1 MTRAYHSWTPA
12 EIAQL
17 EAAAGSGKGA
27 LQAAAAAIGVTPG
40 RAYQALYRA
49 RGRRRTRN
57 RGHSPED
64 IAACAAELRAG
75 ASVWTVAHERGLTE
89 GAMGNALRRHGVSP
103 AAIKRKRKGSC
114 P

>member
-17 EAAAGSGKGA
+17 EAAGSSRGA
-27 LQAAAAAIGVTPG
+27 LAEAAEAIGVTPE
-40 RAYQALYRA
+40 RAYQALYRS

-57 RGHSPED
+57 REHSPED

-75 ASVWTVAHERGLTE
+75 ASVLAVAHERGLTE

-103 AAIKRKRKGSC
+103 AAIKRERTNNTGD
-114 P
+114 